1 MNYTAGN
8 LAFTKFY
15 VSTTQS
21 VGGTKTGT
29 LTVTNG
35 TVTKPVPLTANFI
48 QLINFGKI
56 ILIITNTINLTIII
70 SIFYLLNY
78 L

>member
-1 MNYTAGN
+1 MPDITSD
-8 LAFTKFY
+8 LIFFHK
-15 VSTTQS
+15 
-21 VGGTKTGT
+21 
-29 LTVTNG
+29 
-35 TVTKPVPLTANFI
+35 TANFI